1 MAGGI
6 AAIPASASA
15 SPSATRTAVT
25 PDASWI
31 AGEYWSLGSCEFAG
45 NVGLNDGDWKEYICI
60 WSVKGTFYLSVS
72 NGQEE

>member
-1 MAGGI
+1 M
-6 AAIPASASA
+6 
-15 SPSATRTAVT
+15 T